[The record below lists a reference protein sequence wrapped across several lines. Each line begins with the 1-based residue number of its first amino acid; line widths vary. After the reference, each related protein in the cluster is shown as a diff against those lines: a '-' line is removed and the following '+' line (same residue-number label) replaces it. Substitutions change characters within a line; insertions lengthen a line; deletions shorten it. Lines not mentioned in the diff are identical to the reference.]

1 MIEITKT
8 LLTFL
13 SDSMGD
19 FGFDKGQVSFTSMHP
34 KDIHGT
40 KQARVNLYLY
50 HLRENPDIRNLDT
63 RGNSEIH
70 LLQSLSY
77 YCLLTAY
84 GNEEE
89 FESLLLLD
97 NVRKLLFEK
106 PFFES
111 KSGEIVLNISMDN
124 QAPEFFTNLWQA
136 LQTPLRPSLNYVVR
150 KQAK

>member
-19 FGFDKGQVSFTSMHP
+19 LGFDKDQVSFTSMHP
-34 KDIHGT
+34 KDIDGT

-50 HLRENPDIRNLDT
+50 HLREDPNIRNLDT
-63 RGNSEIH
+63 LGNPEIR
-70 LLQSLSY
+70 LLQSLNY
-77 YCLLTAY
+77 HCLLTAY

-89 FESLLLLD
+89 FKSLVLLD
-97 NVRKLLFEK
+97 NVRKLLFEN
-106 PFFES
+106 PHIES
-111 KSGEIVLNISMDN
+111 KDGQIVLDILMENHN
-124 QAPEFFTNLWQA
+124 PEGFIKLWQA
-136 LQTPLRPSLNYVVR
+136 LQTPLRPSLNCIVR

>member
-19 FGFDKGQVSFTSMHP
+19 LGFDKDRVSFTSLHP
-34 KDIHGT
+34 KDIDGT

-50 HLRENPDIRNLDT
+50 HLCEEPNIRNLDT
-63 RGNSEIH
+63 LGNPETR
-70 LLQSLSY
+70 LLQSLNY
-77 YCLLTAY
+77 HCLLTAY

-97 NVRKLLFEK
+97 NVRQLLFEK
-106 PFFES
+106 PFVES
-111 KSGEIVLNISMDN
+111 ENGEIVLNISMDN

-136 LQTPLRPSLNYVVR
+136 LQTPLRPSLNCIVR